1 MFRKELGMYLQQI
14 RCQDL
19 MKKKKIILLIVVVI
33 FVGFLILLNYL
44 NDLNNYKE
52 KIAST
57 RISPLDFREIPD
69 GVYVGDYDV
78 DFIYAKVEVTVK
90 NGQVTD
96 IKLLEHKNGRG
107 QKAEKIVEDIKAA
120 QSLEVDTVSG
130 ATNSTVVIKKAIE
143 NALINAVH

>member
-1 MFRKELGMYLQQI
+1 MYLQQI

-90 NGQVTD
+90 MVRLPTLNCWNIKMEEGKKQK
-96 IKLLEHKNGRG
+96 KLLKILK
-107 QKAEKIVEDIKAA
+107 QLKA
-120 QSLEVDTVSG
+120 
-130 ATNSTVVIKKAIE
+130 
-143 NALINAVH
+143 